1 MLSCLLVLFLQSEFA
16 LFRWCW
22 HVTPGEHTSGSLE
35 LCSVSN
41 DSITAI
47 FVAGCHCWNHLFVP
61 LAFFIQSSHAKLVFA
76 LDHLHLLRNTLTQ
89 RWLRMEKMS
98 RMLST
103 YFSLNAC
110 ARMAFVNLGIMWPIW
125 FWSPA
130 RTQHPP
136 AGQKSPF
143 QSTTDKREHFQR
155 CTCWIHTCFSRAA
168 CLRMGLVPSLE
179 GPLLLIASN
188 SFKPSNSFKLTD
200 RSLFKPAKLPVSGR
214 DR

>member
-22 HVTPGEHTSGSLE
+22 HVTPGEHTSESLE

-89 RWLRMEKMS
+89 RWLRMAKMS

-103 YFSLNAC
+103 CFSLNAC

-125 FWSPA
+125 FWSPV
-130 RTQHPP
+130 RTPYPP
-136 AGQKSPF
+136 AGQKSLF
-143 QSTTDKREHFQR
+143 QTTTDKRDSERTFWEMHLLNTYLLFEG
-155 CTCWIHTCFSRAA
+155 
-168 CLRMGLVPSLE
+168 CLRQDWSCDLS
-179 GPLLLIASN
+179 
-188 SFKPSNSFKLTD
+188 
-200 RSLFKPAKLPVSGR
+200 SGTVAAHR
-214 DR
+214 KQKF

>member
-1 MLSCLLVLFLQSEFA
+1 M
-16 LFRWCW
+16 
-22 HVTPGEHTSGSLE
+22 SGSLE

-41 DSITAI
+41 DSITAN

-76 LDHLHLLRNTLTQ
+76 LNHLHLLQNTLTQ
-89 RWLRMEKMS
+89 RWLKMAKMS

-103 YFSLNAC
+103 YFSQNAC
-110 ARMAFVNLGIMWPIW
+110 ARIAFVNLRIMWPIW

-130 RTQHPP
+130 WTQHPP

-155 CTCWIHTCFSRAA
+155 CTCFSRAA
-168 CLRMGLVPSLE
+168 CARMGLVPSLE

-200 RSLFKPAKLPVSGR
+200 RSLFKPEKPPVSGR